1 MTDHDRAHRL
11 IVAGSALAAAKQAA
25 TDRLPRETGGILI
38 GFRSGDDVYIVD
50 AIEIGDDRSTGS
62 SFVLRED
69 PREQALAD
77 YRRDAPDSPF
87 GYVGSWHSHPAPAE
101 VSRRDLRTLRQEAK
115 AARDLVAMMV
125 LMRAS
130 DDGWMT
136 QAAVGY
142 RQHGCARAAGRPPT
156 FRPAVMTADVIERP
170 ADQPTPPG
178 YGQPDGAGSEP
189 ST

>member
-1 MTDHDRAHRL
+1 MTDHDRAYRL
-11 IVAGSALAAAKQAA
+11 IIAGSALATAKQAA

-38 GFRSGDDVYIVD
+38 GFRSGDDVYIID
-50 AIEIGDDRSTGS
+50 AIEVRDDRSTGS

-77 YRRDAPDSPF
+77 YTTDAPDSPL

-101 VSRRDLRTLRQEAK
+101 ASSQDMRTLRQEAK
-115 AARDLVAMMV
+115 AARDLVAMMI
-125 LMRAS
+125 LIRAS

-136 QAAVGY
+136 QGEVGY
-142 RQHGCARAAGRPPT
+142 RQHGCARSTGRPRT
-156 FRPAVMTADVIERP
+156 FRPIVITADVIERT

-178 YGQPDGAGSEP
+178 YGQPDGAGSEA